1 MRIQSLQNQQAEID
15 YLLAR
20 TLPDSTLG
28 IHWVRY
34 ICVLVAGFLE
44 NALQEIYKDY
54 ARRVADENVANYV
67 SNQIGFTVGTPNS
80 GNFIRT
86 AKSFSEIWAEE
97 LRSFIDQD
105 GRRDAIDTIIR
116 NRNLIAHGGQ
126 STISP
131 VQLRDYLPKCVA
143 VIDFIESELL
153 KPPNV

>member
-97 LRSFIDQD
+97 LR
-105 GRRDAIDTIIR
+105 
-116 NRNLIAHGGQ
+116 
-126 STISP
+126 
-131 VQLRDYLPKCVA
+131 
-143 VIDFIESELL
+143 
-153 KPPNV
+153 